1 MSRAAALL
9 LQLLLGCAA
18 LATTGVM
25 AQALVPGVLPAETP
39 PPSPPSTPPPLTP
52 PPSQSTSPD
61 ASPSDSMTTTTT
73 TSAVT
78 TTTAGAIASSTEAP
92 TSRDPGAGRALGAG
106 AGVNMSDASAANMT
120 TSLQDLSLDDID
132 TSMLTTTVTAT
143 ATAVGECPPGGG
155 NFSRGCEETCECAPG
170 SSTPSCRPRC
180 AGPMFRRGR
189 ARLAADPLCDEKPVD
204 DCCAVLVC
212 QDSAVEPLEICQY
225 ENITLQRGEV
235 YKNGCEEVCTC
246 GEAGKLNCKPR
257 CPSPV
262 HRESAVT
269 DKCVMLPDPTDPCC
283 KVLRCDV
290 TLTEG
295 DYETSS
301 VSAQDSTSANLPMNT
316 TTPVTTNFTGTC
328 QYKGNNYEI
337 NEEFH
342 DGCEAFCIC
351 EATGVQCAPIQCP
364 TEFGLDLIDPH
375 CLEWDTSAFVPS
387 PPSCC
392 PSEAICKNNGSCLY
406 EGQRFDNFAQIPT
419 NLTGCEQ
426 HCACE
431 FGNVTCRRVCE
442 PLGDSP
448 PPEFNCPVPPIIGLL
463 PHDNC
468 CRSWLCPQ
476 PSTGTD
482 TMDRLLGTEH
492 RHHQLDNSS
501 HVSPDS
507 KLVYHPSLSQSPSQ
521 DLTSVTTQEG
531 TQSSV
536 SMPME
541 HFQEN
546 ISEQKPHVFQ
556 GPFAPDHLSQPPMM
570 ATRNKSHDVL
580 EYIPKSPVL
589 PLQETDLVDHR
600 HNDFISHM
608 TSNAKQL
615 GSAMDGGQLDLDDHT
630 SNSFLPTVTYGK
642 HETNILNN
650 ISVKNSTGL
659 TKPDTTDSKAGMT
672 STGLPGTDLLLK
684 ELDAGQKNLTQPGPV
699 SKIND
704 SKPKVSEQIYITPAP
719 SHGASRPVVKNPE
732 HNDFKIKHLGFPQ
745 IPTEFHPP
753 EQYPGSLEEQLIR
766 ELQQQG
772 LLPPGA
778 KVQVSHNPVHPQEV
792 FYHVPGTTSNGAGSH
807 EIFLQNPDIIDPHHS
822 QNFAQ
827 SPPYIPDKIPAPQK
841 ALLPHTFHGEWLSS
855 SNPQGFNDVVIP
867 NTASQQT
874 IPKGAR
880 ERDAL
885 PNTAPDSNRF
895 PNDKLAYI
903 NLAQKSQSSSADI
916 MSEHDILGKKSTGQK
931 PFQPNPLQI
940 PEDFL
945 YHIQQHAAPQA
956 PLYNSQQGTMVSPHS
971 HPRGPPTTPE
981 ELLARLH
988 QQGLLSDPRN
998 HSGFGIDNLPP
1009 GFPRLPSQKTGDITV
1024 HIVEAVDPTS
1034 VRLVFSVPPVL
1045 VGLHGRIE
1053 LRYTSDKG
1061 NNDVASWEQQIL
1073 APPDD
1078 IIATPQLEFVLG
1090 ELQPDTEYQIQ
1101 ISVMMRDIQNAP
1113 HSPVISVRTPP
1124 ALPPIIEIDPA
1135 LAVVELNGT
1144 WVDLSWRR
1152 FSEEEAQFIDG
1163 IQLRYKEVNDKV
1175 YTATPLIHRSV
1186 TKYRLEN
1193 LRPSSQYEIAIF
1205 FIPFHGQTT
1214 ELQAREGLLVS
1225 TTALHDPYFF
1235 ELKVDVSQLKATS
1248 VEIQWDGVPYPP
1260 DKYVNVFRAIYQ
1272 SDAGKEDFSTFKI
1285 VKRDAPPKAI
1295 IQDLKPGTRY
1305 RLWLEAYLTN
1315 GKIKKSN
1322 VKDFMT
1328 KPASVAPEGN
1338 SIQGKLEGAPVTP
1351 VQTANSYYSPLV
1363 AVAILAAISTLAAVI
1378 LLLVLLRKHGQNK
1391 AAISAGRKS
1400 QSAYDNP
1407 SYKTC
1412 DSTGPTTNGNSV
1424 TRSEAP

>member
-476 PSTGTD
+476 PSTG
-482 TMDRLLGTEH
+482 
-492 RHHQLDNSS
+492 
-501 HVSPDS
+501 
-507 KLVYHPSLSQSPSQ
+507 
-521 DLTSVTTQEG
+521 
-531 TQSSV
+531 
-536 SMPME
+536 
-541 HFQEN
+541 
-546 ISEQKPHVFQ
+546 
-556 GPFAPDHLSQPPMM
+556 
-570 ATRNKSHDVL
+570 
-580 EYIPKSPVL
+580 
-589 PLQETDLVDHR
+589 
-600 HNDFISHM
+600 
-608 TSNAKQL
+608 
-615 GSAMDGGQLDLDDHT
+615 
-630 SNSFLPTVTYGK
+630 
-642 HETNILNN
+642 
-650 ISVKNSTGL
+650 
-659 TKPDTTDSKAGMT
+659 
-672 STGLPGTDLLLK
+672 
-684 ELDAGQKNLTQPGPV
+684 
-699 SKIND
+699 
-704 SKPKVSEQIYITPAP
+704 
-719 SHGASRPVVKNPE
+719 
-732 HNDFKIKHLGFPQ
+732 
-745 IPTEFHPP
+745 
-753 EQYPGSLEEQLIR
+753 
-766 ELQQQG
+766 
-772 LLPPGA
+772 
-778 KVQVSHNPVHPQEV
+778 
-792 FYHVPGTTSNGAGSH
+792 
-807 EIFLQNPDIIDPHHS
+807 
-822 QNFAQ
+822 
-827 SPPYIPDKIPAPQK
+827 
-841 ALLPHTFHGEWLSS
+841 
-855 SNPQGFNDVVIP
+855 
-867 NTASQQT
+867 
-874 IPKGAR
+874 
-880 ERDAL
+880 
-885 PNTAPDSNRF
+885 
-895 PNDKLAYI
+895 
-903 NLAQKSQSSSADI
+903 
-916 MSEHDILGKKSTGQK
+916 
-931 PFQPNPLQI
+931 
-940 PEDFL
+940 
-945 YHIQQHAAPQA
+945 
-956 PLYNSQQGTMVSPHS
+956 
-971 HPRGPPTTPE
+971 
-981 ELLARLH
+981 
-988 QQGLLSDPRN
+988 
-998 HSGFGIDNLPP
+998 FGIDNLPP